1 MVRSN
6 SARPNSRS
14 SRRICWLT
22 LDRFHLV
29 GHSLGAVVATATAGL
44 HPGMVLSLTAHAGW
58 IKADARMVFQ
68 FELWKRLALTDPAAL
83 ARLLLLTAMGKDT
96 LHAWGVAEFEQ
107 MAAAFTGLL
116 EGAGEGVARQAA
128 ANMTL
133 DIAEFLPS
141 VSAPTLIIASGDDR
155 VLPPPHQHDLA
166 DRIPHARLLR
176 VPGGHG
182 LPGRD
187 PCPDPGRRDIVRG
200 AKSGHRGGVLRCSG

>member
-1 MVRSN
+1 M
-6 SARPNSRS
+6 
-14 SRRICWLT
+14 T